1 MSRHHEHRQTV
12 SLALTDARRAVA
24 VPLGTVV
31 ILLAGAALWAVSA
44 AFPAQMPAWAPW
56 EFSPVVYAGTVFPL
70 FWYARGLRLTAAPER
85 PPAWR
90 SAAFV
95 LGLLLIWTV
104 LETRYLYLSQ
114 HAFFL
119 NRIQHLVMH
128 HLAPF
133 LIALSWP
140 GAVLARGAPALV
152 RRTCQTLP
160 VRVVLRITQNPVAA
174 GVLFTGLIAFWLAP
188 VIHFPAMLSPPLYAV
203 MNWSMIIDGLLFFF
217 LILDPRPSPPASSS
231 YPARLLT
238 VLLVEF
244 PQILIGSRLTF
255 TTQNLYPSYDLCGR
269 LFPSIDP
276 VIDQHIGGIV
286 IWIPAAMMSAIA
298 FLLVM
303 DNLRRHEDDTA
314 ASRTDDIDAGAALAS
329 SSSWTGRR

>member
-1 MSRHHEHRQTV
+1 MTV
-12 SLALTDARRAVA
+12 ADADRPLSL
-24 VPLGTVV
+24 PIGTAAIV
-31 ILLAGAALWAVSA
+31 LAGVALWAITA
-44 AFPAQMPAWAPW
+44 AYPAQMPVWAPW
-56 EFSPVVYAGTVFPL
+56 EFSPVVYLGTVFPL
-70 FWYARGLRLTAAPER
+70 FWYARGLRALPAAER
-85 PPAWR
+85 PAVWR
-90 SAAFV
+90 RVAFV
-95 LGLLLIWTV
+95 LGLALIWTV

-133 LIALSWP
+133 LVALSWP
-140 GAVLARGAPALV
+140 GAVLRRGAPPLVSRICRTRPVQHAL
-152 RRTCQTLP
+152 
-160 VRVVLRITQNPVAA
+160 RVTQNPLVA
-174 GVLFTGLIAFWLAP
+174 GVLFTGLIAFWLTPA
-188 VIHFPAMLSPPLYAV
+188 IHFPAMLSPPLYAA
-203 MNWSMIIDGLLFFF
+203 MNWSMIVDGLLFFF
-217 LILDPRPSPPASSS
+217 LILDPRPAPPASSS
-231 YPARLLT
+231 YPVRLLT

-255 TTQNLYPSYDLCGR
+255 TTANLYPSYDLCGR

-303 DNLRRHEDDTA
+303 DNLRRHEDGTA
-314 ASRTDDIDAGAALAS
+314 GSGTGDISAGRVIAS

>member
-1 MSRHHEHRQTV
+1 MSATLAGTRRPFDVPFGTVAIVLAGVLAWTV
-12 SLALTDARRAVA
+12 SD
-24 VPLGTVV
+24 
-31 ILLAGAALWAVSA
+31 
-44 AFPAQMPAWAPW
+44 AFPTRMPFWAPW
-56 EFSPVVYAGTVFPL
+56 AFSPVIYLGTAFPL
-70 FWYARGLRLTAAPER
+70 FWYARGLRRLPTGAQ
-85 PPAWR
+85 PPIWR
-90 SAAFV
+90 SVAFV
-95 LGLLLIWTV
+95 LGLALIWTV
-104 LETRYLYLSQ
+104 LETRYLYISQ

-140 GAVLARGAPALV
+140 GAVLWQGAPPLV
-152 RRTCQTLP
+152 HRACATPP
-160 VRVVLRITQNPVAA
+160 VRIALRVTQNPAVA
-174 GVLFTGLIAFWLAP
+174 GVLFAGLIGLWLIPA
-188 VIHFPAMLSPPLYAV
+188 IHFRAMLSPALYAV
-203 MNWSMIIDGLLFFF
+203 MNWSMIVDGLLFFF
-217 LILDPRPSPPASSS
+217 LILDPRPSPPASCS

-255 TTQNLYPSYDLCGR
+255 TTRDLYQSYDLCGR

-303 DNLRRHEDDTA
+303 DNLRRDEDRTA
-314 ASRTDDIDAGAALAS
+314 AAGPAAGGIDDISAGAVVAS
-329 SSSWTGRR
+329 SSRWPGRA